1 MSRQPTYNQPATW
14 SCRRTGMAT
23 QQRPVTGNGVI
34 LHPGKAFVES
44 LDPAAQNLESRR

>member
-1 MSRQPTYNQPATW
+1 MSRQPTHNQPATW
-14 SCRRTGMAT
+14 SYRRTGMLT
-23 QQRPVTGNGVI
+23 QQCLVAGNGAI